1 MKMVSVRKNG
11 KRIDVGTLSWCSLD
25 KTAWVEITE
34 TGRWGEGYK
43 LIAGLNKA
51 QATKL
56 GKALLQAAKEIKS

>member
-11 KRIDVGTLSWCSLD
+11 KRIDVGTLD